1 LLKLKADY
9 LLTMDKNY
17 TIIENGEIIFD
28 DKIIKVGKN
37 LPKTDNEYY
46 LGENSVLMPALINS
60 HTHLEF
66 SSNKTLLEYG
76 DFISWLNSV
85 IEHRETL
92 FIECKGD
99 CFKKAI
105 DEMKKSGVCTFGEI
119 SSTGDDLRYIKHS
132 PLKVVYFNEIIGT
145 TPSAVDML
153 YQDFLARL
161 DESIQIQN
169 KNSKF
174 KVGVSIHSP
183 YSVHPILMD
192 KVINIAKTKNLPIQA
207 HFMESKAER
216 VWLDKGEGEFKLFF
230 EKHFKNAKPL
240 ISPIEF
246 LEKFRNTKTT
256 FIHCVYANEEELQK
270 ISEINASIA
279 HCPVSNRLLNVG
291 LLNLERVK
299 NFSIEYSVAT
309 DGMSSN
315 YSLNLF
321 KEIRA
326 ALLMHTDLHPK
337 ILAKD
342 LLKAVT
348 INAANSLTTNNGS
361 LEEGKDADIIYFK
374 LPNRVKNLDLLPL
387 HIILH
392 TNEVEKLYINGEEIN
407 F

>member
-1 LLKLKADY
+1 LVKLKADY
-9 LLTMDKNY
+9 VVCMDSNY
-17 TIIENGEIIFD
+17 TILKNAEVIFD
-28 DKIIKVGKN
+28 KKILQIGTN
-37 LPKTDNEYY
+37 LQKTEKEIY
-46 LGENSVLMPALINS
+46 LGKNSVLMPALINA

-92 FIECKGD
+92 FVDCKVD

-105 DEMKKSGVCTFGEI
+105 DEMKQSGVCAFGEI
-119 SSTGDDLRYIKHS
+119 SSTGDDLKYIKNS

-145 TPSAVDML
+145 TPAAVDML
-153 YQDFLARL
+153 FQDFQARL
-161 DESIQIQN
+161 HESLEIEK
-169 KNSKF
+169 KNEKF
-174 KVGVSIHSP
+174 KAGISIHSP
-183 YSVHPILMD
+183 YSVHPVLMD
-192 KVINIAKTKNLPIQA
+192 KAIQIAKEKNLPIQA

-216 VWLDKGEGEFKLFF
+216 LWLDKGEGEFKFFF

-240 ISPIEF
+240 ITPLEF
-246 LEKFRNTKTT
+246 LEKFKNTLTT
-256 FIHCVYANEEELQK
+256 FIHCVYANDIELQK
-270 ISEINASIA
+270 ISEIGAFIA

-299 NFSIEYSVAT
+299 NFSIDYCVAT
-309 DGMSSN
+309 DGLSSN

-342 LLKAVT
+342 LLKSVT
-348 INAANSLTTNNGS
+348 INAAKSLNLNNGAI
-361 LEEGKDADIIYFK
+361 EKDKDADLIGFC
-374 LPNRVKNLDLLPL
+374 LPSEVKDIELLPL
-387 HIILH
+387 QIILH
-392 TNEVEKLYINGEEIN
+392 TNEVDKMFINGEEII
-407 F
+407 